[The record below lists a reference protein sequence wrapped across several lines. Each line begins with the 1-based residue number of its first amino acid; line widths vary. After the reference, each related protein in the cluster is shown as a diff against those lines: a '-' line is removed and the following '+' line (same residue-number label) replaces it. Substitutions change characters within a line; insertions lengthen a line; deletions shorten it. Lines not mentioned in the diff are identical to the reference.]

1 MEAKFYRVI
10 KVGEVVEVTTREA
23 GKLNKRTLVLQDL
36 GGSKY
41 ENEYVVVLLGNAAAL
56 ELHDQDVVVAKLT
69 FQTHEYN
76 GQTYQDIT
84 AKEIFK
90 VKNESAG

>member
-1 MEAKFYRVI
+1 MT
-10 KVGEVVEVTTREA
+10 EVTTRES
-23 GKLNKRTLVLQDL
+23 GKLNKRTLVLQEL

-56 ELHDQDVVVAKLT
+56 EFYEQDVVVAKLA

-76 GQTYQDIT
+76 GQVYQDVM
-84 AKEIFK
+84 AKEIFRMK
-90 VKNESAG
+90 

>member
-1 MEAKFYRVI
+1 MEAKFYKVM
-10 KVGEVVEVTTREA
+10 KVGNVVEVTTRES

-41 ENEYVVVLLGNAAAL
+41 ENVYVVVLLGNAAAL
-56 ELHDQDVVVAKLT
+56 EFYEQDVVIAKLA

-76 GQTYQDIT
+76 DQVYQDIT
-84 AKEIFK
+84 AKEIIRIK
-90 VKNESAG
+90 A

>member
-1 MEAKFYRVI
+1 MEAKFYRVM
-10 KVGEVVEVTTREA
+10 KVCDVTEVTTRES

-41 ENEYVVVLLGNAAAL
+41 ENEYVAVLLGNAAAL
-56 ELHDQDVVVAKLT
+56 EFYEQDVVVAKLA

-76 GQTYQDIT
+76 GQVYQDVM
-84 AKEIFK
+84 AKEIFRMK
-90 VKNESAG
+90 

>member
-1 MEAKFYRVI
+1 M
-10 KVGEVVEVTTREA
+10 KVGEKTEVTTRES

-41 ENEYVVVLLGNAAAL
+41 ENEYVVVLLGNVAAL
-56 ELHDQDVVVAKLT
+56 EFYEQDVVVAKLS

-76 GQTYQDIT
+76 DQVYQDVM
-84 AKEIFK
+84 AKEIFR
-90 VKNESAG
+90 VKS

>member
-1 MEAKFYRVI
+1 MEAKFYRVM
-10 KVGEVVEVTTREA
+10 KVGDVVEVTTRES

-56 ELHDQDVVVAKLT
+56 SSQRVCPRVIVSPCDFV
-69 FQTHEYN
+69 
-76 GQTYQDIT
+76 
-84 AKEIFK
+84 IFK
-90 VKNESAG
+90 VK

>member
-1 MEAKFYRVI
+1 MEAKFYRVM
-10 KVGEVVEVTTREA
+10 KVGEVVEVTTRES

-56 ELHDQDVVVAKLT
+56 EFYEQDVVIAKLA

-76 GQTYQDIT
+76 DQTYQDIT
-84 AKEIFK
+84 AKEIIRIR
-90 VKNESAG
+90 N

>member
-1 MEAKFYRVI
+1 MEAKFYRVM
-10 KVGEVVEVTTREA
+10 KVGDVTEVTTRES

-41 ENEYVVVLLGNAAAL
+41 ENEYVAVLLGNAAAL
-56 ELHDQDVVVAKLT
+56 EFYEQDVVVAKLA

-76 GQTYQDIT
+76 GQVYQDVM
-84 AKEIFK
+84 AKEIFRMK
-90 VKNESAG
+90 

>member
-1 MEAKFYRVI
+1 MEAKFYRVM
-10 KVGEVVEVTTREA
+10 KVGDVVEVTTRES

-56 ELHDQDVVVAKLT
+56 EFYEQDVVVAKLS

-76 GQTYQDIT
+76 DQVYQDIN
-84 AKEIFK
+84 AKEIFRI
-90 VKNESAG
+90 KN

>member
-1 MEAKFYRVI
+1 MEAKFYKVM
-10 KVGEVVEVTTREA
+10 KVGEVTEVSTRES

-56 ELHDQDVVVAKLT
+56 EFYEQDVVIAKLA

-76 GQTYQDIT
+76 DQVYQDIT
-84 AKEIFK
+84 AKEIIRIK
-90 VKNESAG
+90 A